1 MIVPLQESNYT
12 SAYRL
17 FQTAFDMSEN
27 HTFKEAWTNRDRS
40 LSLGYWVNAKL
51 IGATLVCG
59 HRLHYIYIDERYR
72 SKGFG
77 SELLQTILA
86 RSPTLHLTP
95 VDNPKIHEW
104 YVQHGFRLSQIR
116 GAYRLYA
123 HHDHDLRSIH

>member
-17 FQTAFDMSEN
+17 FQTAFDTTE
-27 HTFKEAWTNRDRS
+27 HPTFTQIWSRRS
-40 LSLGYWVNAKL
+40 RLLSLGYWVNGKL
-51 IGATLVCG
+51 IGVSIVCG

-86 RSPTLHLTP
+86 HSPTLHLTP
-95 VDNPKIHEW
+95 VDNPKIHAW
-104 YVQHGFRLSQIR
+104 YVQHGFRLSQIH

>member
-27 HTFKEAWTNRDRS
+27 HKFKEAWANRERS
-40 LSLGYWVNAKL
+40 LSLGYWVNGKL
-51 IGATLVCG
+51 IGAALVCG
-59 HRLHYIYIDERYR
+59 HRLHYIYIDAKYR

-77 SELLQTILA
+77 SELLQEILA
-86 RSPTLHLTP
+86 HSPTLHLTP

-104 YVQHGFRLSQIR
+104 YLQHGFRLSQIH

-123 HHDHDLRSIH
+123 HHDHYLRSIH